1 MAKEKHFRGGGGF
14 IELRGLVGEHF
25 AGKVVLAG
33 GFEGVGILLPRRVE
47 REGYD
52 RLTKGGRFGGER
64 QEGNLVLGGEG
75 IWRGEENGDV
85 VLCVRGNHGRWQEAW
100 RAIGAADE
108 NVGLAAVPE
117 RLKNKRSRKEV
128 DLIVH
133 EDTRAKKAVGIAT
146 GGWGWGGA
154 IE

>member
-1 MAKEKHFRGGGGF
+1 MAKEKHFRGRGGF

-33 GFEGVGILLPRRVE
+33 DFEGVGVLLPGRVE

-64 QEGNLVLGGEG
+64 QEGDLVLRGEG

-85 VLCVRGNHGRWQEAW
+85 VLCVRGNHGRF
-100 RAIGAADE
+100 
-108 NVGLAAVPE
+108 
-117 RLKNKRSRKEV
+117 
-128 DLIVH
+128 
-133 EDTRAKKAVGIAT
+133 
-146 GGWGWGGA
+146 
-154 IE
+154 